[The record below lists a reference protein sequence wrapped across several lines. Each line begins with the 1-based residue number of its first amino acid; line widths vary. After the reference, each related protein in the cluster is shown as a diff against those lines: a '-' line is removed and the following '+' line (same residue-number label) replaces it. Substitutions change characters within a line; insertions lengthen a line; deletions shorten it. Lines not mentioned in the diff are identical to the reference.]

1 MLSEPERLMMQA
13 ELAQLPVDQLAIMAA
28 RYEWIMT
35 ARPDQL
41 RPADKLFWMMLGGRG
56 SGKTRAGAEDMWWS
70 ASRTEQRIAV
80 IGPTFG
86 DVRKT
91 CFEGESG
98 LLAVTPKSLVAN
110 YNRGNLE
117 MWLTNGSYFVGYSSE
132 EPERLRGPQHHRAWC
147 DELGAW
153 RYAEETW
160 DMMMF
165 GLRLGAVPDVIV
177 TTTPRPVP
185 LVRML
190 NADADTAISRASTYA
205 NAAHLPKV
213 ILQKWRDKYEGTRLG
228 RQELLAEILEDL
240 AGALWN
246 RAIFDKYR
254 VREAPILSRV
264 IVAVDPSGSKGAVP
278 AGQTKKRKDANA
290 LSLGDGSND
299 IGIVVVGK
307 GKYDGRGYVL
317 ADLTMNASPETWGR
331 AAVDAYHDYDADCI
345 VGEINFGGAM
355 VHHVIKTADS
365 TVPFREVTASR
376 GKVARAEPVA
386 MLYEQGKVSHVSP
399 VALEGNRFSLSQLE
413 DQMCLMSPEGY
424 VGDGSP
430 DRADALVWGL
440 SELMISLQ
448 TPIII
453 TDGVL
458 ARAAQRSMRR

>member
-1 MLSEPERLMMQA
+1 MQA
-13 ELAQLPVDQLAIMAA
+13 ELAQLPTDLLETMAA
-28 RYEWIMT
+28 RYAWIMK

-41 RPADKLFWMMLGGRG
+41 RPADKMFWMMLGGRG

-70 ASRTEQRIAV
+70 ASRNPGQRIAV

-98 LLAVTPKSLVAN
+98 LLAVTPPKLVKN

-117 MWLTNGSYFVGYSSE
+117 MWLTNDAYFVGYSSE

-153 RYAEETW
+153 RYAVETW

-165 GLRLGAVPDVIV
+165 GLRLGPQPDVIV

-190 NADADTAISRASTYA
+190 NADADTGISRASTFA
-205 NAAHLPKV
+205 NAKNLPKA
-213 ILQKWRDKYEGTRLG
+213 ILQKWRDKYDGTRLG
-228 RQELLAEILEDL
+228 RQELFAEILEDL

-246 RAIFDKYR
+246 RTIFDKYR
-254 VREAPILSRV
+254 VREAPIMSRIV
-264 IVAVDPSGSKGAVP
+264 VAVDPSGSKGLP
-278 AGQTKKRKDANA
+278 GKKKRDAEA
-290 LSLGDGSND
+290 ISLGDGGND
-299 IGIVVVGK
+299 IGIIVVGK

-317 ADLTMNASPETWGR
+317 ADLTLNDSPEKWGR
-331 AAVDAYHDYDADCI
+331 AAVDAYHEYGASCI
-345 VGEINFGGAM
+345 VGEINYGGAM

-376 GKVARAEPVA
+376 GKVQRAEPVA

-399 VALEGNRFSLSQLE
+399 VTLQGNRFSLSELE

-440 SELMISLQ
+440 TELMISTQ

-458 ARAAQRSMRR
+458 ARAAQRSMRLHR